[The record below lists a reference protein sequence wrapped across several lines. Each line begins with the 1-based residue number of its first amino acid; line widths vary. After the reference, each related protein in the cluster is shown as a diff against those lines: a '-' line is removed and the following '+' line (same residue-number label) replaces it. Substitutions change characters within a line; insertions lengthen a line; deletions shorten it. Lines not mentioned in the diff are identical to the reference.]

1 MQSWLLELI
10 VCGGC
15 AGRLAVVPGRA
26 PLVAC
31 RRCGAR
37 YPVLGGVP
45 VVVPDPAGY
54 LAGYRD
60 ATLAALA
67 ERGRATRAAVAVV
80 DAFAGAAPRTEPLA
94 FGDDWVAAEVA
105 PEVRTAGGAATPTP
119 APGDDAAR
127 AAFARFLDAAGDRA
141 VDRAVLAA
149 LPARPRTVV
158 EVGAGAG
165 VLARRLAAAPGVE
178 RLVVAD
184 LSLRAALRA
193 PARRP
198 AAGRRRRAAVAA
210 AVLDAEA
217 LALAP
222 RSVDAVV
229 AVEIVDLL
237 AAPER
242 LLRAAARALRP
253 RGRLILAT
261 PDPSLGTGDDA
272 RLRALLAAEGWRVVA
287 DRAGLPW
294 IRVHGPRH
302 VQVYFVDVLAV
313 VR

>member
-1 MQSWLLELI
+1 M
-10 VCGGC
+10 
-15 AGRLAVVPGRA
+15 
-26 PLVAC
+26 
-31 RRCGAR
+31 
-37 YPVLGGVP
+37 
-45 VVVPDPAGY
+45 
-54 LAGYRD
+54 
-60 ATLAALA
+60 
-67 ERGRATRAAVAVV
+67 
-80 DAFAGAAPRTEPLA
+80 
-94 FGDDWVAAEVA
+94 
-105 PEVRTAGGAATPTP
+105 
-119 APGDDAAR
+119 
-127 AAFARFLDAAGDRA
+127 
-141 VDRAVLAA
+141 
-149 LPARPRTVV
+149 
-158 EVGAGAG
+158 
-165 VLARRLAAAPGVE
+165 
-178 RLVVAD
+178 VAD
-184 LSLRAALRA
+184 LSRCA
-193 PARRP
+193 PRCARRRVARPP
-198 AAGRRRRAAVAA
+198 AGAGAPRSPPRARRRGPGPG
-210 AVLDAEA
+210 
-217 LALAP
+217 P